1 MKNRFVVV
9 SLLVLVLSLLGSAL
23 EYGGGGSYI
32 IYQKYDLTKVNEML
46 TAQGFPT
53 INSDAIGYGG
63 GGYGRVNPNWVLG
76 GEGAAISLK
85 QTQGTKTTNIQINF
99 GGMYVARVFAFN
111 GKAYIRL
118 GGTMGGSEKTLIL
131 AEKTNDPLSNRE
143 YSIVAENS
151 FLVKPSLDFEYM
163 IAPFCGLHL
172 GISKSFTFAKQGHA
186 MADIKTTMLPDVTF
200 GVIFGF

>member
-1 MKNRFVVV
+1 MKNRFIVV
-9 SLLVLVLSLLGSAL
+9 SLLVLVLSLLSSAL
-23 EYGGGGSYI
+23 DYGGGGSYI
-32 IYQKYDLTKVNEML
+32 TYHKYDLTQINDL
-46 TAQGFPT
+46 LSAQGFPT
-53 INSDAIGYGG
+53 LDSDAIGYGG
-63 GGYGRVNPNWVLG
+63 GGYGRVSPNWALG
-76 GEGAAISLK
+76 GEGASINLK
-85 QTQGTKTTNIQINF
+85 QTQGTKTTNIQINY
-99 GGMYVARVFAFN
+99 GGMYVGRVFAFN

-143 YSIVAENS
+143 YSIVTENS
-151 FLVKPSLDFEYM
+151 FLVKPSLDLEYK

-172 GISKSFTFAKQGHA
+172 GVSKSFTFAKQGHA